1 MGNSRSSSAPIIP
14 VNPFA
19 TQEKPNYPSHH
30 SATQEKYNYA
40 SQPIMNCDE
49 VAKRYGGYVV
59 TEHGGNNRRKPPRGS
74 VPYNSN

>member
-1 MGNSRSSSAPIIP
+1 MGNSRSSPAPIPAPIIP
-14 VNPFA
+14 VNHPA
-19 TQEKPNYPSHH
+19 TQEKSNYPS
-30 SATQEKYNYA
+30 
-40 SQPIMNCDE
+40 QPMNCDE